1 MSPTHITSSARAD
14 PLISSRDTPFLLSIF
29 KLMMASSGSNKLVS
43 QEAIYLSSDSESS
56 NKTAC
61 KTSLSPPRMKR
72 APLSPLNTNN
82 LQRGESNDG
91 KLHGRGVSSGSS
103 NVKYELHGR
112 GVSSCAR
119 LSSRSFAD
127 FGIDEVDN
135 LDGTTGDELNDHGND
150 KDAMDDDDATDDD
163 NEHAK
168 KEDVAL
174 LEDASEGGGDK
185 GIYFRPDQPNLQL
198 TAAHVDRMAARES
211 KRIAAEGRLKATHEN
226 AEKYQAESN
235 RLFQEASLPMKIST

>member
-29 KLMMASSGSNKLVS
+29 KLTMASSGSNKLVS

-61 KTSLSPPRMKR
+61 KTSLSPPRKKR
-72 APLSPLNTNN
+72 APLSPLNANN

-91 KLHGRGVSSGSS
+91 KLHGRGVSSG
-103 NVKYELHGR
+103 NGKYELHGG

-127 FGIDEVDN
+127 FGNDEVDD
-135 LDGTTGDELNDHGND
+135 LDDATGNELDDDGND
-150 KDAMDDDDATDDD
+150 EDAMDDDDATDDD
-163 NEHAK
+163 ERAK

-174 LEDASEGGGDK
+174 LEDASKGSGDK
-185 GIYFRPDQPNLQL
+185 GIFFRPDQPIN
-198 TAAHVDRMAARES
+198 S
-211 KRIAAEGRLKATHEN
+211 
-226 AEKYQAESN
+226 
-235 RLFQEASLPMKIST
+235 